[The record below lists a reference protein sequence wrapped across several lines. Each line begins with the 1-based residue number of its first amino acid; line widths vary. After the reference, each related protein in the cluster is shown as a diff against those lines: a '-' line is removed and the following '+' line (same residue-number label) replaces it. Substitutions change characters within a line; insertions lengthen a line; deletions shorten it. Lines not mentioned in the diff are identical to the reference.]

1 LADAGEDRERE
12 REDEGGATHGGDGN
26 AFRLDRC
33 RNSSSAARA
42 PERAHSTANRLGR
55 GAWAVFLV
63 EKSMSDFES
72 SQCVAADL
80 RGLCERVLGGE
91 NVWDDPYLGQAPAS

>member
-1 LADAGEDRERE
+1 MELSPELAEMLIFGD
-12 REDEGGATHGGDGN
+12 DEGD
-26 AFRLDRC
+26 FIYYFD
-33 RNSSSAARA
+33 
-42 PERAHSTANRLGR
+42 PANRLGR

-72 SQCVAADL
+72 SQWVAADL

-91 NVWDDPYLGQAPAS
+91 SVWDDPYLGPVSAG